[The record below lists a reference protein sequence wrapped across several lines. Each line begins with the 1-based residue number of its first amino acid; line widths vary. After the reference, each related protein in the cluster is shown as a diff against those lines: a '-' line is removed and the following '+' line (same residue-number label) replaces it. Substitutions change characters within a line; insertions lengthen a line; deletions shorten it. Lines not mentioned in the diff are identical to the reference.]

1 MQKFWEPD
9 RGGGGVGVEE
19 GGSNP
24 PPPFPDL
31 SKSVIR
37 GFIITW
43 NKYLGD
49 CPQDLPAF
57 HMKNP
62 IVLILHLF
70 PVVIFDNLLWDL

>member
-9 RGGGGVGVEE
+9 RGGGGGRT
-19 GGSNP
+19 GLH
-24 PPPFPDL
+24 PPFPDL

-70 PVVIFDNLLWDL
+70 PVVIFDNLMWDL